1 MLGQL
6 APLGTGELEVFL
18 DQVKFFVRVLFLSL
32 LTLYCKHMLDTVISD
47 NARLGIMPNIGVKGN
62 IMADGAATPYDS
74 GSPMQ
79 DGSGYLGSPDYGA
92 AFSPIVQSGGA
103 TPGGFTEYQPQGF
116 GGGLSPYSSRSPG
129 GYSPSV
135 SSVYHELTEL
145 ADTSHSLRSTLLRQV
160 LSEPRRHLQDFIV
173 RPYVLQV
180 ETFKDT
186 LLLTFSS
193 RARQEH
199 LHPVRSSR
207 LPPYVSVLHIF
218 LLVLTI

>member
-1 MLGQL
+1 
-6 APLGTGELEVFL
+6 
-18 DQVKFFVRVLFLSL
+18 
-32 LTLYCKHMLDTVISD
+32 MLDTVISD

-135 SSVYHELTEL
+135 STVHRGSSEL
-145 ADTSHSLRSTLLRQV
+145 ADTSHSLRSTPRPRVLLG
-160 LSEPRRHLQDFIV
+160 PRRPPQASTV
-173 RPYVLQV
+173 RPYVVLIG
-180 ETFKDT
+180 TFNEM
-186 LLLTFSS
+186 LLLTFCLP
-193 RARQEH
+193 E
-199 LHPVRSSR
+199 PVRSVKPS
-207 LPPYVSVLHIF
+207 LFTVFGTLSIPLF
-218 LLVLTI
+218 FCCC

>member
-1 MLGQL
+1 
-6 APLGTGELEVFL
+6 
-18 DQVKFFVRVLFLSL
+18 
-32 LTLYCKHMLDTVISD
+32 MLDTVISD

-116 GGGLSPYSSRSPG
+116 GGGLSPYGSRSPG

-135 SSVYHELTEL
+135 SSV
-145 ADTSHSLRSTLLRQV
+145 
-160 LSEPRRHLQDFIV
+160 
-173 RPYVLQV
+173 
-180 ETFKDT
+180 
-186 LLLTFSS
+186 
-193 RARQEH
+193 
-199 LHPVRSSR
+199 HPN
-207 LPPYVSVLHIF
+207 
-218 LLVLTI
+218 